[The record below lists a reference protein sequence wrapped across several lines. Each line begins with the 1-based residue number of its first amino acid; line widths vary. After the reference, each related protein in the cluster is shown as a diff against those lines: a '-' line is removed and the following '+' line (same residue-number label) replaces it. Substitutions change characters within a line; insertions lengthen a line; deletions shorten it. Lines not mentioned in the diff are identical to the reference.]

1 MPNSSTASNS
11 ELVSLLSHITQLRQE
26 IASIN
31 RGAGGTEKFKPM
43 SDQLD
48 AIVEATEETTNTIM

>member
-31 RGAGGTEKFKPM
+31 RGAGGTEKFKSM
-43 SDQLD
+43 GNQLD
-48 AIVEATEETTNTIM
+48 AIVEATE